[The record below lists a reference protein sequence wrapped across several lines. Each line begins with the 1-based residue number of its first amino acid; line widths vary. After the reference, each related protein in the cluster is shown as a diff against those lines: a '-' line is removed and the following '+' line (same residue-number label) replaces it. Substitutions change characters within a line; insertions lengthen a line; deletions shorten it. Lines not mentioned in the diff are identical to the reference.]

1 MPLNNSSPANSVK
14 SDPPAGRKPATFHGI
29 GVSAGIVI
37 GHALLI
43 GRAYPEVTEGA
54 IAPTAVAAEVTRYQD
69 AITLSRHQL
78 IELKQRVLEALGEKD
93 AGIFDAHLMLLNDRA
108 ITSEVEQEIA
118 AGHRNA
124 EGVFHRVMERH
135 MSALQG
141 VENPYIRD
149 RLVDIRDVTGRVLR
163 NLRGDAPTDLTHLSE
178 PRILIAPD
186 LSPSETAAMDK
197 VNVIGFVTAIG
208 SQTSHT
214 AIMARSM
221 GIPAVVGARDA
232 LDQVNSGD
240 LVILDGFRGLLI
252 AHPDPDQLE
261 DYQRRL
267 KAQEVWFHNL
277 EAEATLPA
285 ETLDGFRV
293 QLAANIELAEDVDGI
308 KRSYGVGVGLFRTE
322 YLFLN
327 HAVLPDE
334 DCQFEAY
341 RRAAEE
347 IYPQSVII
355 RTLDIG
361 GDKFLS
367 HLNLPQELNPF
378 LGVRA
383 IRFCLSRPD
392 IFLQQLRAILRAS
405 AHGKV
410 RLLFPMVATMEEL
423 DQALVLLDRA
433 RRELDTRG
441 LDYNH
446 HLDIGIMI
454 EVPAAVMIADRLA
467 AKVDFF
473 SIGTNDLIQY
483 SLAADRSNPA
493 INYLYQPTHPA
504 IIRFLQQTS
513 QAATQNGIWVSVC
526 GEMASDPIL
535 APLIL
540 GLGIQELSMN
550 PRAIAQVKRL
560 IRHMRMIEAEEL
572 VRQALQRDTA
582 AEIRTLCEAFVH
594 RVAPDLLGS

>member
-1 MPLNNSSPANSVK
+1 MPLNNSSPASSAKN
-14 SDPPAGRKPATFHGI
+14 DPAAGRKPVTFQGI

-37 GHALLI
+37 GHALLL
-43 GRAYPEVTEGA
+43 GRAYPEVSEV
-54 IAPTAVAAEVTRYQD
+54 AVEPAGIDLEKKRFRSALAA
-69 AITLSRHQL
+69 SRRQL
-78 IELKQRVLEALGEKD
+78 AELKERVLEALGEKD
-93 AGIFDAHLMLLNDRA
+93 AGIFDAHLMLLDDRT
-108 ITSEVEQEIA
+108 ITEEVERGITA
-118 AGHRNA
+118 LGRNA
-124 EGVFHRVMERH
+124 EWVFHQAMERH
-135 MSALQG
+135 LSALQG
-141 VENPYIRD
+141 VTDPYIRD
-149 RLVDIRDVTGRVLR
+149 RIADIRDVAGRVLR
-163 NLRGDAPTDLTHLSE
+163 NLRGEETPDITRLPEH
-178 PRILIAPD
+178 RILIAHD
-186 LSPSETAAMDK
+186 LSPSDTAGMDK
-197 VNVIGFVTAIG
+197 ANVIGFVTTIG

-221 GIPAVVGARDA
+221 GIPAVVGAQGA

-252 AHPDPDQLE
+252 AHPEPDQLE
-261 DYQRRL
+261 EYQRRL

-277 EAEATLPA
+277 EAEASLPA

-293 QLAANIELAEDVDGI
+293 QLAANIELAEEVDGI

-327 HAVLPDE
+327 RPTLPDE
-334 DCQFEAY
+334 ECQFEAY

-347 IYPQSVII
+347 IFPQSVII

-383 IRFCLSRPD
+383 IRFCLTRPD
-392 IFLQQLRAILRAS
+392 IFLSQLRAILRAS

-410 RLLFPMVATMEEL
+410 RLMFPMIATMEEL

-433 RRELDTRG
+433 RRDLDARG
-441 LDYNH
+441 QQYNR

-454 EVPAAVMIADRLA
+454 EVPAAVMLADRLA

-483 SLAADRSNPA
+483 SLAADRSNPG
-493 INYLYQPTHPA
+493 INYLYQPCHPA

-513 QAATQNGIWVSVC
+513 QAATQHGIWVSVC

-560 IRHMRMIEAEEL
+560 IRHMRMIEAEDL
-572 VRQALQRDTA
+572 VRQALTHNTA
-582 AEIRTLCEAFVH
+582 AEIRGLCEAFVR
-594 RVAPDLLGS
+594 RVAPDLLAG